1 MDAVTLLA
9 GVLVVV
15 GLLGIVIP
23 LLPGLILVWAGAL
36 VWAASV
42 HTTGAWVVLGLVS
55 VMAALGMVLKYL
67 LPGRRLQTGG
77 VGTLTMAAGVVLA
90 VVGFF
95 AIPVVGAVLGF
106 VLGVYLAELARLR
119 SLAAAWPAT
128 VSALK
133 AVGLGL
139 VVELTTGLLMAG
151 TWVIGVLTTG

>member
-1 MDAVTLLA
+1 MDPVTLLA

-23 LLPGLILVWAGAL
+23 LLPGLILVWAGAF

-55 VMAALGMVLKYL
+55 VMGAVGLVLKYL

-90 VVGFF
+90 IVGFF

-119 SLAAAWPAT
+119 SPAAAWPAT

-133 AVGLGL
+133 AVGLGM
-139 VVELTTGLLMAG
+139 VVELSAGLLMAG
-151 TWVIGVLTTG
+151 TWVIGVLTTS